1 MRTPKAHFAVACAI
15 AIASTT
21 GAAQMMPQQP
31 KTFIAGS
38 GPDDLWEVTG
48 KTEMSG
54 MSMPSQ
60 TSQQCFKKSR
70 NVGEESVPKIDN
82 CKVTEM
88 RTQGN
93 KTIFAMECT
102 GEEPMTV
109 RGETSA
115 TPTSFDMRMSMKGT
129 RKGSDLQMTMTSQGK
144 RIGACTDQTEQYV
157 ANAKAQGQAEIAK
170 VCGEAS
176 EKFYYS
182 MFSQGQVCESQ
193 RKAFCDKVGAMAPGM
208 MKPAGFRAAVD
219 KPGVDNVRGAF
230 DVCKPLV
237 ARLDFKATANAACGE
252 AAGTADWGFLGNGAC
267 DGQLM
272 QYAPQKCV
280 GRDYYTVDKSLVPM
294 CNRYAMLTRG
304 NAPGAAQGSAQGGA
318 PGQPAQAQPTQA
330 AQPQPA
336 QPDPIKQGVDAVRK
350 LLPF

>member
-1 MRTPKAHFAVACAI
+1 MRSFHARLVAACAI
-15 AIASTT
+15 AIASST
-21 GAAQMMPQQP
+21 GTAQMMQQAP

-54 MSMPSQ
+54 MSMPGG
-60 TSQQCFKKSR
+60 TSQHCFKKSR
-70 NVGEESVPKIDN
+70 NVGEEAVPKMDN

-157 ANAKAQGQAEIAK
+157 ANAKAQGQAEVAK
-170 VCGEAS
+170 VCNEAS
-176 EKFYYS
+176 EKFYYT
-182 MFSQGQVCESQ
+182 MFSQGQVCEGS
-193 RKAFCDKVGAMAPGM
+193 RKAFCDKVAGLAPGM

-219 KPGVDNVRGAF
+219 KPGIDNVRGAF
-230 DVCKPLV
+230 DVCKSMAP
-237 ARLDFKATANAACGE
+237 RLDFKATANAACGE
-252 AAGTADWGFLGNGAC
+252 AAGTADWAFLGNGAC
-267 DGQLM
+267 DGQVV

-294 CNRYAMLTRG
+294 CNRYAMLSRG
-304 NAPGAAQGSAQGGA
+304 NAAAGA
-318 PGQPAQAQPTQA
+318 PGSAPPQPTQA
-330 AQPQPA
+330 AQPVQPVQAAQPA
-336 QPDPIKQGVDAVRK
+336 QADPIKSGVDAVRK